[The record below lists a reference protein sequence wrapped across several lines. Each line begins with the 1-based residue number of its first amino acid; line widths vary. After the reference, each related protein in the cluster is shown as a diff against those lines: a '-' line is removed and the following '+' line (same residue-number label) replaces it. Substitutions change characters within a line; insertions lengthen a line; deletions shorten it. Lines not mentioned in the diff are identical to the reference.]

1 MKCTKCQAEL
11 EVGAKFCPD
20 CGQPVEEDAVTEEV
34 TAEETAPETAAQPTE
49 AEAAPEAEVGS
60 LAKLWGKIKDFATK
74 CDEKI
79 GEKLGDK
86 KTYAYAGAI
95 GLIGLIIVI
104 SVIAAIIPNGNGYLG
119 YDCVVGFDVMD
130 DTVYMMKEGKA
141 IALKTDAES
150 VDRYS
155 SSIDGKV
162 SLFMSDGD
170 LYTVKG
176 KKAVKIAEDVASYSL
191 SLYGDYV
198 VYSVVDG
205 IESTYYHCKVS
216 NGKAVELFENEIDSI
231 LGSYALSPNGK
242 NVAYIASD
250 GLDGDLYY
258 FNGKK
263 SEKVSS
269 CLGTVIGLSDG
280 GKYIYATDTNDKGE
294 SILYS
299 YSKNGKGEKLD
310 KVGNLFSSASFALNL
325 DATEIMY
332 TADGKTYVSAKAKKP
347 VKVASHSLYLIAP
360 NGVTVTY
367 KAGSSSIFY
376 PVDSLFEHVYSSGD
390 AVYFV
395 SRKESKNVKL
405 VKTSNTKLDNTAQY
419 LYYMDKSDLM
429 VLEIAKGEK
438 AEDKAKLI
446 AEDVGFYLI
455 TSDRKLAYVISED
468 NELCAVNGKKGGKVK
483 KVSGEEIE
491 MTRPVISADDIVYF
505 YSDES
510 IYAVNGKKAKKIIED
525 AMFGEEGG
533 YVYIMDEDSLY
544 VARGTRSPKKLVS
557 ID

>member
-1 MKCTKCQAEL
+1 MKCTKCQAEI
-11 EVGAKFCPD
+11 ENGEKSCPA
-20 CGQPVEEDAVTEEV
+20 CGQPVEEEVISEEI
-34 TAEETAPETAAQPTE
+34 ASEE
-49 AEAAPEAEVGS
+49 APEATVQPTTEENTPAPESEGGFF
-60 LAKLWGKIKDFATK
+60 AKLLGKIKEIAAK

-86 KTYAYAGAI
+86 KTYAYAGVI
-95 GLIGLIIVI
+95 GLIGLVIVV

-119 YDCVVGFDVMD
+119 YDRVVGFDVMD
-130 DTVYMMKEGKA
+130 DKVYMMAEGKA

-150 VDRYS
+150 VGKYS

-162 SLFMSDGD
+162 SVFMSDGA

-176 KKAVKIAEDVASYSL
+176 KKAVKIAEDVSSYTL

-198 VYSVVDG
+198 VYCAVDG

-216 NGKAVELFENEIDSI
+216 NGKATEMFEYSDDEF
-231 LGSYALSPNGK
+231 LVCYAISPNGK
-242 NVAYIASD
+242 NVAYVTVD
-250 GLDGDLYY
+250 EEYEGTLYY

-263 SEKVSS
+263 STKITKRNAAV
-269 CLGTVIGLSDG
+269 VGLSDG
-280 GKYIYATDTNDKGE
+280 GKYIYCVEESKSGKTSLISYNKKGKE
-294 SILYS
+294 TKIDSCDYDD
-299 YSKNGKGEKLD
+299 G
-310 KVGNLFSSASFALNL
+310 FCFNL
-325 DATEIMY
+325 DASEIMY
-332 TADGKTYVSAKAKKP
+332 YSNGKTYVSVKAKKP
-347 VKVASHSLYLIAP
+347 VKVASNELYLITP
-360 NGVTVTY
+360 DGVTTTY
-367 KAGSSSIFY
+367 KAGNNSFFY
-376 PVDSLFEHVYSSGD
+376 PVDSLFEHVYTSGN

-419 LYYMDKSDLM
+419 LYYMDKNDLM

-446 AEDVGFYLI
+446 AEDVDFFRI
-455 TSDRKLAYVISED
+455 TSDRKLAYIINED
-468 NELCAVNGKKGGKVK
+468 NELCVVNGKKGGKVK
-483 KVSGEEIE
+483 RVSSEEVE
-491 MTRPVISADDIVYF
+491 MMDPVISSDDIVYF
-505 YSDES
+505 YSDGS

-525 AMFGEEGG
+525 AMYGAEGG